1 MYVQS
6 YYCTNAGSTP
16 VALRRPKH
24 HMSPK
29 SLPVNDYEIILREGG
44 TIIDVRESDEI
55 ATGTLPGAVHIPL
68 GQIPSRASEIDRS
81 RPVALLCR
89 SGARSGQAAVYLA
102 QSGFDEVI
110 NLDGGMLAFRGN

>member
-1 MYVQS
+1 
-6 YYCTNAGSTP
+6 
-16 VALRRPKH
+16 
-24 HMSPK
+24 MSPK

>member
-1 MYVQS
+1 
-6 YYCTNAGSTP
+6 
-16 VALRRPKH
+16 
-24 HMSPK
+24 MSPK

-68 GQIPSRASEIDRS
+68 GQIPSRTSEIDPT

-89 SGARSGQAAVYLA
+89 SGARSGQAAAYLA
-102 QSGFDEVI
+102 RSGFDEVI
-110 NLDGGMLAFRGN
+110 NLDGGMLAYRGN